1 MATSIVE
8 LIATPPSKS
17 EEEEIWGIVRTWLG
31 IIRIVVFFAIILVTE
46 IFAEYL
52 FRGWSVGIWALIIGI
67 PLFFVISIALIAG
80 DKKLAP
86 DADLKRIEKS
96 RALQDSL
103 DKKPVLR
110 PIRKRF

>member
-1 MATSIVE
+1 MAGNIVE

-17 EEEEIWGIVRTWLG
+17 EEEEIWAIVRTWLG
-31 IIRIVVFFAIILVTE
+31 IIRIVVFFSIILITE

-67 PLFFVISIALIAG
+67 PLFFVISIVLIAG

-86 DADLKRIEKS
+86 EEDIKRVEKS
-96 RALQDSL
+96 KAIQGNLG
-103 DKKPVLR
+103 DKAVLR
-110 PIRKRF
+110 PIRKRL

>member
-1 MATSIVE
+1 MAASLVE
-8 LIATPPSKS
+8 LIATSPSKS
-17 EEEEIWGIVRTWLG
+17 EEEEIWGVIRTWLG
-31 IIRIVVFFAIILVTE
+31 ILRIVVFFAIILITE

-67 PLFFVISIALIAG
+67 PLFFVISIVLIVG

-86 DADLKRIEKS
+86 EADLERIEKA

-103 DKKPVLR
+103 EEKAVLR
-110 PIRKRF
+110 PIRERY

>member
-1 MATSIVE
+1 MAGSIVE

-17 EEEEIWGIVRTWLG
+17 EEEEIWAIVRTWLG
-31 IIRIVVFFAIILVTE
+31 IIRIVVFFSIILITE

-67 PLFFVISIALIAG
+67 PLFFVISIVLIAG

-86 DADLKRIEKS
+86 EEDIKRVEKS
-96 RALQDSL
+96 KAIQGNLG
-103 DKKPVLR
+103 DKAVLR
-110 PIRKRF
+110 PIRKRL

>member
-1 MATSIVE
+1 MAGSIVE

-31 IIRIVVFFAIILVTE
+31 IIRIVVFFSIILVTE

-67 PLFFVISIALIAG
+67 PLFFVISVVLIAG
-80 DKKLAP
+80 DKRLAP
-86 DADLKRIEKS
+86 EEDHKRGEKS
-96 RALQDSL
+96 KEIQESL
-103 DKKPVLR
+103 GKKAVLR
-110 PIRKRF
+110 PIRKRL